1 MSELLGRAGLAAVVL
16 VLAAVAVTMSGGAGL
31 GGSLGAL
38 FGLHTRQG
46 GKPVSAIQV
55 AAPATV
61 QSAVASARLAPVTRV
76 QRQPKKRTRP
86 QSTPAPRRLSPGPG
100 APRPAPAAPPVA
112 PQPPPVQAPTPPPPA
127 SGNVQHTVQTVR
139 DTAAPLA
146 PPAQPVLD
154 QALQT
159 VDRTCT
165 LIGGCP

>member
-1 MSELLGRAGLAAVVL
+1 MNELLGRAGLGAVVL

-61 QSAVASARLAPVTRV
+61 QRAVASARLAPVTRA

-86 QSTPAPRRLSPGPG
+86 QSAPAPRRRS
-100 APRPAPAAPPVA
+100 PAPAPPQPAPAGPPA
-112 PQPPPVQAPTPPPPA
+112 AQQPPPVQAPSPPPPT
-127 SGNVQHTVQTVR
+127 GNVQRAAQTVR

-154 QALQT
+154 QAVQT
-159 VDRTCT
+159 VNRACT